1 MITIKN
7 QHFTPDAS
15 GVLFWENKEIL
26 LVADVHFGKIAHFR
40 KFGSAV
46 PSAAIIANFQ
56 KLDEAIKKYNPRKLI
71 FLGDLFH
78 SDYNQEFKL
87 FEHWVQQQ
95 NCSILLIKGNHD
107 VVHPSFFKRANLEV
121 LPYLIIGDF
130 YLTHKPEHKPGYFTL
145 CGHLH
150 PGYAL
155 RGLGKQKLKL
165 PCFYQAKNQLIL
177 PAFGTFTGLYL
188 VEPKANESVYVCA
201 QQEVIRVQ

>member
-1 MITIKN
+1 MITIKD

-15 GVLFWENKEIL
+15 GVLFWENNKIL

-40 KFGSAV
+40 KYGSAV
-46 PSAAIIANFQ
+46 PSSAITVNFK

-87 FEHWVQQQ
+87 FEHWVKHQ

-107 VVHPSFFKRANLEV
+107 IVHPSFFKKANLEV
-121 LPYLIIGDF
+121 LPHLIIGDF
-130 YLTHKPEHKPGYFTL
+130 YLTHKPEHKPNLFTL

-155 RGLGKQKLKL
+155 SGLGRQKLRL
-165 PCFYQAKNQLIL
+165 PCFYQTENQMIL

-188 VEPKANESVYVCA
+188 VKSMPNESVYVCT
-201 QQEVIRVQ
+201 QNEVIKVQ